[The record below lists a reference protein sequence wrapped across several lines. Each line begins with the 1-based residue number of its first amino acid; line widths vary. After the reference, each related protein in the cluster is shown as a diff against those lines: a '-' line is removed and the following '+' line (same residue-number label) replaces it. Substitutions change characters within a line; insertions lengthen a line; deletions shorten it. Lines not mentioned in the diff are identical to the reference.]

1 MAYETERT
9 IMNKTVGTTDKIVR
23 AIIAVVALV
32 VAGVAGFSSVW
43 GIVLVIVAAVMVV
56 TASSGYCPIYSATG
70 LRTNGEKDGHR
81 HGASAH

>member
-32 VAGVAGFSSVW
+32 VAGIAGFSSAW

-70 LRTNGEKDGHR
+70 LRTNGEKDEHR
-81 HGASAH
+81 HDASAH